1 MIDCLFFLHIARMF
15 VLIRPISCVV
25 NYVTDLSLSLKNIGG
40 SGLTKRQSHWF
51 AVVLMGLMVTNS
63 FNWAAF
69 ARRSLG
75 KFKESSLRWIFRY
88 AKISWSR
95 LLQASTSLVLRH
107 YNLSK
112 GVLILDDS
120 DKVRSRNTSKI
131 AGVHKVKD
139 KKTGGWFNGQEFVF
153 LTIATE
159 TVTLPVDFRF
169 YIPDPAIKEW
179 KEKVKAQ
186 KAAGVPKKD
195 RAKKPG
201 PNPNYPSK
209 QELALEMLESFAKR
223 HPDIKVQAILADA
236 LYGNARFMDKAAK
249 VTRCPQVIS
258 QLRKNQLVRT
268 KGKKVSLSNYFSRN
282 KGVDT
287 KLTIRGG
294 EAKSVTMLA
303 ARVVVKSHGKKR
315 FVIALKYEGETE
327 YRFIVATDLTW
338 RHKDVARTYTLR
350 WLVEV
355 FIQDWKGHGGWNTLS
370 KQHGMDGA
378 MQGVTLSL
386 LCDHLLLLHPL
397 QSARLKNK
405 QPGMPV
411 GCLIE
416 HVNAASVI
424 DSIEH
429 IFNAEQPKNEFEKFK
444 QLMQESLPERNSSKH
459 LSGREL
465 GKMEPT
471 ESLKYQKAA

>member
-1 MIDCLFFLHIARMF
+1 M
-15 VLIRPISCVV
+15 LIRPISCVV
-25 NYVTDLSLSLKNIGG
+25 NYVSELSKSLSSVGG
-40 SGLTKRQSHWF
+40 TSLTKHQRDWF
-51 AVVLMGLMVTNS
+51 VVVLMGLIVTNS

-69 ARRSLG
+69 SRRSLG
-75 KFKESSLRWIFRY
+75 MFKESGLRWMFRH
-88 AKISWSR
+88 AKISWAR
-95 LLQASTSLVLRH
+95 LLQASTSCVLKH
-107 YNLSK
+107 YNTSK

-120 DKVRSRNTSKI
+120 DKVRSRNTTKI

-153 LTIATE
+153 LTMTTD

-169 YIPDPAIKEW
+169 YIPDPAIKYW
-179 KEKVKAQ
+179 KVTIEAQ
-186 KAAGVPKKD
+186 KAAGVPKKN

-201 PNPNYPSK
+201 PNPQYPSK
-209 QELALEMLESFAKR
+209 QVLALDMLESFAAK
-223 HPDIKVQAILADA
+223 HPDIEIQAVLADA
-236 LYGNARFMDKAAK
+236 LYGNASFMDKAAEL
-249 VTRCPQVIS
+249 TSCPQVIS
-258 QLRKNQLVRT
+258 QLRKNQLVRP
-268 KGKKVSLSNYFSRN
+268 KRKKVSLTRYFARN
-282 KGVDT
+282 QGVAT
-287 KLTIRGG
+287 TLSVRGG
-294 EAKSVTMLA
+294 EERPVTMLA
-303 ARVVVKSHGKKR
+303 ARLIVKSHNKKR
-315 FVIALKYEGETE
+315 FVIALKYEGEKD

-405 QPGMPV
+405 KPGIPV

-416 HVNAASVI
+416 HINAASIIDGISHIVNAA
-424 DSIEH
+424 
-429 IFNAEQPKNEFEKFK
+429 QPKSEFEKFK

-459 LSGREL
+459 LAGRDL
-465 GKMEPT
+465 GRMEPT
-471 ESLKYQKAA
+471 PSLKYQKTA